1 MSTVIRRNYLERL
14 VYRSFLESSPAHIGM
29 PRKLPVSETSFRR
42 HGHIDLHQLK
52 LNLLQSAFET
62 TSNARLYERLCGA
75 ANRAA
80 ELAWATPY
88 PLLVFP
94 CLFEEM
100 VEAIRAPSKK
110 TADAAAIVAK
120 PPGFQASSEVSCLWH
135 QACRP
140 SEASILVRNA
150 TTRNNRVPSPLT

>member
-14 VYRSFLESSPAHIGM
+14 LYRSFLESSPPHTGM

-100 VEAIRAPSKK
+100 VEEIHASPKQ
-110 TADAAAIVAK
+110 TADDVHCSSEAVQPYDVPRSRSFERWSRRKVGVAF
-120 PPGFQASSEVSCLWH
+120 GFQSDYQTEIAK
-135 QACRP
+135 
-140 SEASILVRNA
+140 
-150 TTRNNRVPSPLT
+150 